1 MDASTNHPIDET
13 LFSFDDFSMTRG
25 DFHTLRSGEI
35 FSTFIDV
42 WALRLTLLNT
52 KRALGKPKCI
62 YFSTLVH
69 LQLDP
74 TEQWMKNLPLQK
86 RKENFN
92 ERLQY
97 EISKFGNLDVNDA
110 DLIFFPVLRHEHYFI
125 VYINTISKSVEI
137 IENKMLPKDVTEADK
152 YEDCPS
158 LLMTA
163 LKEYL
168 TAEKS
173 PLLRKIQKLPV
184 SYLAIPWKEL
194 DNVIDCGIYVMRH
207 MESYKGNVQDWDSGF
222 KIGTCVN
229 ADFLWELRVKYA

>member
-1 MDASTNHPIDET
+1 MSGY
-13 LFSFDDFSMTRG
+13 SMK
-25 DFHTLRSGEI
+25 FPNLEI
-35 FSTFIDV
+35 
-42 WALRLTLLNT
+42 LT
-52 KRALGKPKCI
+52 
-62 YFSTLVH
+62 S
-69 LQLDP
+69 
-74 TEQWMKNLPLQK
+74 MM
-86 RKENFN
+86 
-92 ERLQY
+92 
-97 EISKFGNLDVNDA
+97 
-110 DLIFFPVLRHEHYFI
+110 LIC
-125 VYINTISKSVEI
+125 VEI
-137 IENKMLPKDVTEADK
+137 IDNKMLPKDVTEADK

-222 KIGTCVN
+222 KIGTRVN
-229 ADFLWELRVKYA
+229 ADFLWELRATRQTLSHGVGTLKDCEL